1 MISLLLAAAIACGAN
16 ANQLQLDQCAADAQS
31 RADAREIAVLRAA
44 ERRTNNNPLFHTSE
58 LRWLDARA
66 SACDYAAATVAG
78 GSIEPMIEAQCNA
91 DAATARVRDI
101 GFFTGAANPNA
112 AIPAAAVAAE
122 HERIYGRLELLV
134 TPHER
139 ELLADSERFFLV
151 YRDAACSHAKDGCAT
166 ALTRTRTQQ
175 LEDSWLAEPF
185 WK

>member
-1 MISLLLAAAIACGAN
+1 MIALLLAAALTCGAN

-31 RADAREIAVLRAA
+31 RADAQEIAALRAA
-44 ERRTNNNPLFHTSE
+44 ERRTHNDPLFHTSE
-58 LRWLDARA
+58 VRWLDARA
-66 SACDYAAATVAG
+66 SACDYAAATVSG

-101 GFFTGAANPNA
+101 GFFTGTANPNA
-112 AIPAAAVAAE
+112 AIPSAGAAAE

-139 ELLADSERFFLV
+139 ELLADSEHFFLS

-166 ALTRTRTQQ
+166 ALTRARTQQ
-175 LEDSWLAEPF
+175 LKDSWLAEPF